1 MGVAQQEKNLE
12 ELYRR
17 VAFNICIGNGD
28 DHFRNHAFLLT
39 DDGWTLSPAF
49 DLNPSNQLT
58 QSLLISDSSNE
69 SSIDDLLRAAG
80 SYFLSEEQAK
90 RILSEVQAAM
100 RQWRKVA
107 TACHI
112 SPAEQQRFASRLDLF
127 I

>member
-1 MGVAQQEKNLE
+1 MP
-12 ELYRR
+12 
-17 VAFNICIGNGD
+17 
-28 DHFRNHAFLLT
+28 LLNFENFCYF
-39 DDGWTLSPAF
+39 WQPM
-49 DLNPSNQLT
+49 NRI
-58 QSLLISDSSNE
+58 LISDSSNE